1 MSNRELTDPVVRSES
16 TLMLEA
22 EIAELKKQNRQ
33 FLDIESRF
41 KTIADTAPVLVWMS
55 ETDMLCSY
63 FNKGWLEFT
72 GRTMEQECGNGW
84 AEGVHPE
91 DFDRCLDIYVTSF
104 EQRLSF
110 TMEYRLKRHDGQ
122 FRWILDNGVPRY
134 APDGEFLGY
143 IGSCIDI
150 HEQKSLNYELEN
162 NNAKLAVKNAELKA
176 FNYVATHDLQEPLR
190 KITNYSDLV
199 NQEFA
204 EVISPTVS
212 AYLRKIKD
220 EAANMQGLIT
230 SLLEYT
236 LLSDDKN
243 WEETI
248 NLGQLLNEAIE
259 AFGSEIEDK
268 NVKITIGQLP
278 TLRVVPSHIRIVFS
292 NLLSNS
298 LKFARIG
305 VEPQVSITANK
316 VKSGAKINKR
326 LKDERYWEI
335 SFTDN
340 GTGFENKYSDLVF
353 ELFQKVGPLRNDGAG
368 VGLAIAK
375 KILIN
380 HHGEIIAS
388 SALNEGTTITMYFP
402 EKYSGNL

>member
-1 MSNRELTDPVVRSES
+1 
-16 TLMLEA
+16 MLEA
-22 EIAELKKQNRQ
+22 EIADLKKRNKQ

-41 KTIADTAPVLVWMS
+41 KTIADTASVLVWMS

-72 GRTMEQECGNGW
+72 GRTMEQENGNGW
-84 AEGVHPE
+84 AEGVHPD
-91 DFDRCLDIYVTSF
+91 DFDRCLEIYVTSF
-104 EQRLSF
+104 EKRLPF
-110 TMEYRLKRHDGQ
+110 AMEYRLKRHDGQ
-122 FRWILDNGVPRY
+122 YRWILDNGVPRY

-143 IGSCIDI
+143 IGSCVDV
-150 HEQKSLNYELEN
+150 HEQKTLNYELEN

-190 KITNYSDLV
+190 KITAYSELV
-199 NQEFA
+199 NQEFS
-204 EVISPTVS
+204 EVVSPVVG
-212 AYLRKIKD
+212 AYLHKIKD

-236 LLSDDKN
+236 LLSEDKN

-248 NLGQLLNEAIE
+248 SLEKLLNDALD
-259 AFGSEIEDK
+259 AFADEIAEK
-268 NVKITIGQLP
+268 NVKITAGKLP
-278 TLRVVPSHIRIVFS
+278 TLRVVPSHIRIVFT

-305 VEPQVSITANK
+305 VNPEISITAK
-316 VKSGAKINKR
+316 RFSTGRRADKR
-326 LKDERYWEI
+326 LREEPYWEV

-340 GTGFENKYSDLVF
+340 GIGFEPKYCDLVF
-353 ELFQKVGPLRNDGAG
+353 ELFQKVGNLQNGGAG

-375 KILIN
+375 KIMIN
-380 HHGEIIAS
+380 HHGDIFCT
-388 SALNEGTTITMYFP
+388 SAPNQETTFKIYFS
-402 EKYSGNL
+402 EKI